1 MEKVEKCGCV
11 ECAQREEEHKLNEEM
26 NLAVLIALVPML
38 TLTVFS
44 NMGLF

>member
-1 MEKVEKCGCV
+1 MEKEKKCECV
-11 ECAQREEEHKLNEEM
+11 ECAQRKEEHKQNEEM

-38 TLTVFS
+38 TLTVFG